1 VGYDDN
7 VHNTNSDCSFDRLL
21 ERKIMIKFT
30 CIKPDKA
37 ETARRKLSKLGLDVR
52 VIDRTIL
59 ALGDYTNPR
68 N

>member
-1 VGYDDN
+1 
-7 VHNTNSDCSFDRLL
+7 
-21 ERKIMIKFT
+21 MIKFT